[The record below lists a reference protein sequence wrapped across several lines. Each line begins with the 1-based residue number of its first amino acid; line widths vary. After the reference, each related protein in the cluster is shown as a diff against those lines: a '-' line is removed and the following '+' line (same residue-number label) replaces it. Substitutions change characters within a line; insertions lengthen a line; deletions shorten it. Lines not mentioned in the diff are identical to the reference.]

1 VTISM
6 LQTFAAAEAQAGP
19 HISIAPTTL
28 FTVFG
33 IPITNSQFTGFIGS
47 LLILALFAYTI
58 RAIKRSRS
66 GIPTGRLAGF
76 VMWMFEILYDT
87 IVDVIG
93 DRKIARKVLPL
104 AITIVF
110 FFTINN
116 WLGIFPFVGAV
127 TYNGHELFR
136 GAAADLNTTL
146 AIAVISIVTAQA
158 WAIKRRGLFG
168 NMHRYIGNPF
178 KNPLHAFEGFLELIA
193 EFSRTAALALR
204 VFGNVFG
211 GEVLL
216 AVIAYLTSY
225 AAVIALPAFY
235 VLELFVGAV
244 QAYVFFMLTI
254 AFISLGLPDAGSGGH
269 GSHDGPDH
277 DIPGDPVVGTGS
289 PGAGKKAPAH

>member
-1 VTISM
+1 MNTTVLT
-6 LQTFAAAEAQAGP
+6 TFAAEGP
-19 HISIAPTTL
+19 HISIAPQTL
-28 FTVFG
+28 FHLFG
-33 IPITNSQFTGFIGS
+33 LPITNSQLTGFIGS
-47 LLILALFAYTI
+47 MLLLALFAHTI
-58 RAIKRSRS
+58 RSIRNGSKS
-66 GIPTGRLAGF
+66 RLAGF

-87 IVDVIG
+87 IIDVIG
-93 DRKIARKVLPL
+93 DRTIAKRVLPL

-116 WLGIFPFVGAV
+116 WLGILPGVGSI
-127 TYNGHELFR
+127 TYHGHELFR

-168 NMHRYIGNPF
+168 NMHRYISNPF
-178 KNPLHAFEGFLELIA
+178 KDPLHAFEGFLELIA

-216 AVIAYLTSY
+216 AVIAFLTSY
-225 AAVIALPAFY
+225 AAVVALPVFY

-254 AFISLGLPDAGSGGH
+254 AFISLGLPQDKE
-269 GSHDGPDH
+269 HDV
-277 DIPGDPVVGTGS
+277 PGDPVVGTPKPEAARG
-289 PGAGKKAPAH
+289 H

>member
-1 VTISM
+1 M
-6 LQTFAAAEAQAGP
+6 LFSPLQSFSAAESAAQAGP

-33 IPITNSQFTGFIGS
+33 LPITNSQLTGFIGS
-47 LLILALFAYTI
+47 LLILALFTYTI
-58 RAIKRSRS
+58 RAIR
-66 GIPTGRLAGF
+66 TGSKSRLAGF

-87 IVDVIG
+87 VVDVVG

-110 FFTINN
+110 FFTVNN

-178 KNPLHAFEGFLELIA
+178 KDPLHAFEGFLELIA

-216 AVIAYLTSY
+216 AVIAFLTSY
-225 AAVIALPAFY
+225 AAVLALPVFY

-254 AFISLGLPDAGSGGH
+254 AFISLGLPEAGGH

-277 DIPGDPVVGTGS
+277 DVPGDPVVGSADTGKV
-289 PGAGKKAPAH
+289 GKAHA